1 MARFKKGQSGNRAG
15 RPKGIKDRRVKY
27 RELLEHHTPAL
38 VDKAVKLALG
48 GDTAALRLC
57 LERVIPAIKTKD
69 EPIKLDRLTGTLT
82 EQGQTIIQAMA
93 KGTLVPSEAT
103 TMLQALA
110 TQARITELDVLE
122 QRLRALEEWVHEHQ
136 TPH

>member
-27 RELLEHHTPAL
+27 RELLEHHAPAL

-48 GDTAALRLC
+48 GNTTALRLC
-57 LERVIPAIKTKD
+57 LERIIPPVKTD
-69 EPIKLDRLTGTLT
+69 NEPVELIGLKGTLT
-82 EQGQTIIQAMA
+82 EQGQTIIDAMS
-93 KGTLVPSEAT
+93 KGTLAPSEAAT
-103 TMLQALA
+103 VLQALA
-110 TQARITELDVLE
+110 AQARITELEVLE
-122 QRLRALEEWVHEHQ
+122 QRLRTLEEWVHEHQ

>member
-27 RELLEHHTPAL
+27 RELLEPNARAL
-38 VDKAVKLALG
+38 VKKAVQLALD
-48 GDTAALRLC
+48 GDTTALRLC
-57 LERVIPAIKTKD
+57 LDRIIPTIKAKD
-69 EPIKLDRLTGTLT
+69 EPVVVGSLKGTLT
-82 EQGQTIIQAMA
+82 EQGQAIIQAMGS
-93 KGTLVPSEAT
+93 GTLVPSEAT

-110 TQARITELDVLE
+110 AQARITELEVLE
-122 QRLRALEEWVHEHQ
+122 QRLRTLEEWVHEHQ

>member
-27 RELLEHHTPAL
+27 RELLEHHAPAL

-57 LERVIPAIKTKD
+57 LERIIPTIKAKD
-69 EPIKLDRLTGTLT
+69 EPVMLGSLKGALTK
-82 EQGQTIIQAMA
+82 QGQMIVEAMG
-93 KGTLVPSEAT
+93 KGTLAPTEAT

-110 TQARITELDVLE
+110 AQARITELDVLE
-122 QRLRALEEWVHEHQ
+122 QRLRTLEEWVHEHQ

>member
-27 RELLEHHTPAL
+27 RELLEHHAPAL
-38 VDKAVKLALG
+38 VDKAVELALG

-57 LERVIPAIKTKD
+57 LERVIPTIKAKD
-69 EPIKLDRLTGTLT
+69 EPVMLGSLKGTLT
-82 EQGQTIIQAMA
+82 EQGQAIIQAMG
-93 KGTLVPSEAT
+93 KGTLAPTEAA

-110 TQARITELDVLE
+110 AQARITELEVLE
-122 QRLRALEEWVHEHQ
+122 QRLRTLEEWVHEHQ

>member
-27 RELLEHHTPAL
+27 RELLEHHAPAL
-38 VDKAVKLALG
+38 VDKAVELALG

-57 LERVIPAIKTKD
+57 LDRIIPTIKTKD
-69 EPIKLDRLTGTLT
+69 EPIKLDCLTGTLT
-82 EQGQTIIQAMA
+82 EQGQTIIEAMG
-93 KGTLVPSEAT
+93 KGTLAPSEAA

-110 TQARITELDVLE
+110 AQARITELEVLE
-122 QRLRALEEWVHEHQ
+122 QRLRTLEEWVHEHQ